1 MFRYRKHGEAVYI
14 AFVNSAGD
22 RDLADRDMGQNR
34 VDEAL

>member
-1 MFRYRKHGEAVYI
+1 MFRCRKHGEAVYI
-14 AFVNSAGD
+14 TFVNSAGD